1 MKNVQ
6 FKFKVTSNN
15 NTYYA
20 TSLKA
25 ISSYCKLNDLV
36 LTDYYH
42 HFPIFWERKSAH
54 KCGRG
59 IYCILDSN

>member
-6 FKFKVTSNN
+6 FKFKVKTNN

-20 TSLKA
+20 TSLQA
-25 ISSYCKLNDLV
+25 ITSFCKRNDFV
-36 LTDYYH
+36 LSDYYH
-42 HFPIFWERKSAH
+42 HFPILWERKAAH

-59 IYCILDSN
+59 IWGIIVDD